1 VTNTYTSE
9 PGRPGGEFTVNQQA
23 APIPWTPDIR
33 SAAIDGRGQAS
44 RRRRR
49 GRFQALLSFQP
60 DPDDLFLRPGD
71 AARPPRGPARHR
83 AGERFRIDG
92 NLFLVA
98 VSALVAV
105 AAFFGGSTL
114 AGSLKGG
121 APAPRHGALSLA
133 PHPATASASGSPS
146 AGASSSP
153 SASPALM
160 QKMGLA
166 SVTTPAA
173 RQATPRSSP
182 VPAVTSPTPTV
193 DASPTASSGPSAV
206 LVSYAVD
213 DQVGDSFE
221 AEIDVTN
228 DGSSSISGWQ
238 IVLALPGDRVTELAN
253 ATGYESNHILLL
265 QPVSS
270 WSAIAPGATL
280 RVYLI
285 AQGTRTAPEVCA
297 FDNVSCG

>member
-1 VTNTYTSE
+1 M
-9 PGRPGGEFTVNQQA
+9 
-23 APIPWTPDIR
+23 R
-33 SAAIDGRGQAS
+33 SAAIDGRGKAV
-44 RRRRR
+44 RRGRR

-71 AARPPRGPARHR
+71 AVSPPRGPARHR
-83 AGERFRIDG
+83 AGERHRARQRFRIDG

-98 VSALVAV
+98 VSAVVAI
-105 AAFFGGSTL
+105 AAFFGGSAL
-114 AGSLKGG
+114 AGFLKGG
-121 APAPRHGALSLA
+121 APAPRHGGLSLA
-133 PHPATASASGSPS
+133 PHPATASSGSPS
-146 AGASSSP
+146 AGVSSSP

-160 QKMGLA
+160 RQMGMA

-182 VPAVTSPTPTV
+182 VPTVTPPTPTV
-193 DASPTASSGPSAV
+193 AASPTASSGQPAI

-213 DQVGDSFE
+213 DQAGDSFE

-238 IVLALPGDRVTELAN
+238 IVLALPGDQVTELAN
-253 ATGYESNHILLL
+253 ATGYESNDILLL

-270 WSAIAPGATL
+270 RSAIAPGATL
-280 RVYLI
+280 RVHLI
-285 AQGTRTAPEVCA
+285 ARGTRTAPEVCA

>member
-1 VTNTYTSE
+1 M
-9 PGRPGGEFTVNQQA
+9 QQM
-23 APIPWTPDIR
+23 
-33 SAAIDGRGQAS
+33 GM
-44 RRRRR
+44 
-49 GRFQALLSFQP
+49 
-60 DPDDLFLRPGD
+60 
-71 AARPPRGPARHR
+71 
-83 AGERFRIDG
+83 
-92 NLFLVA
+92 
-98 VSALVAV
+98 
-105 AAFFGGSTL
+105 AF
-114 AGSLKGG
+114 
-121 APAPRHGALSLA
+121 
-133 PHPATASASGSPS
+133 
-146 AGASSSP
+146 
-153 SASPALM
+153 
-160 QKMGLA
+160 
-166 SVTTPAA
+166 VTTPAA
-173 RQATPRSSP
+173 GQATPRSSP
-182 VPAVTSPTPTV
+182 VPTVTSPTPTV
-193 DASPTASSGPSAV
+193 AASPTASSGQPAV

-270 WSAIAPGATL
+270 GSAIAPGATL